1 MTLDWMFRLHS
12 ASEHPTYA
20 ITKPAFMYTFTQLA
34 PTLIRPQPVQPR
46 EYLNA
51 SVKAAILDA

>member
-1 MTLDWMFRLHS
+1 MTLAWMFCLHS
-12 ASEHPTYA
+12 ASEHPTFA

-34 PTLIRPQPVQPR
+34 HTLIRPQSVQPR
-46 EYLNA
+46 ESLNA